1 MRLRVISSKNEIQNL
16 NPDEQM
22 IHLAFRAS
30 NADYLNLLQKCPR
43 LKMIQLPRSYHKT
56 LSDAIRMFLDIQ
68 GIEMLSGDLC
78 GHRKDLDKYF
88 IVDDATMEEIIA
100 LANSGTS
107 LEDIA
112 NHVPKTARLCPD
124 LIKFIAKNKI
134 TI

>member
-1 MRLRVISSKNEIQNL
+1 MRLRVVSSKNEIQNL
-16 NPDEQM
+16 NPHEEM
-22 IHLAFRAS
+22 IHVAFRAS

-56 LSDAIRMFLDIQ
+56 MSDSIRMFLDIQ
-68 GIEMLSGDLC
+68 GIEMISGDLC
-78 GHRKDLDKYF
+78 GHRKDLDEYF
-88 IVDDATMEEIIA
+88 IVDEATMEEIMA
-100 LANSGTS
+100 LADSGTS

-112 NHVPKTARLCPD
+112 NHVHKTARLGPD